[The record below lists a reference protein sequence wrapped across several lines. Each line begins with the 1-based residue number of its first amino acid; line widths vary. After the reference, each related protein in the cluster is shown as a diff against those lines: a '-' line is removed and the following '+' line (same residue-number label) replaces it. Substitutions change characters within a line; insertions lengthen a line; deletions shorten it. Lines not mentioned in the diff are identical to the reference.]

1 MAFVEATDTV
11 AASLTAADLNDIG
24 LLPGSG
30 GRLLRIVDTVL
41 GSFGFELELPPPSTT
56 LWDLLP
62 GSEPPDPYVDAITTT
77 LNLMG
82 QSASMDENAITD
94 LVADIHPRA
103 AVKVHAFAEVLFIIM
118 LFSLQNLR
126 GGKFA

>member
-1 MAFVEATDTV
+1 
-11 AASLTAADLNDIG
+11 
-24 LLPGSG
+24 
-30 GRLLRIVDTVL
+30 
-41 GSFGFELELPPPSTT
+41 
-56 LWDLLP
+56 
-62 GSEPPDPYVDAITTT
+62 
-77 LNLMG
+77 MG

-103 AVKVHAFAEVLFIIM
+103 AAKVRAFAEVLFIIM